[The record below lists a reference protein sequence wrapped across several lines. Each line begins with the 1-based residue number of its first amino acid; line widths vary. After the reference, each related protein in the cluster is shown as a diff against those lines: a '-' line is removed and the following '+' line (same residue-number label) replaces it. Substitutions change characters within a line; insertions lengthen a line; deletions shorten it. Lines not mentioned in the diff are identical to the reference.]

1 MSRKVLLVE
10 PNYKNKYPPMG
21 LMKIATYY
29 RELGDDVTF
38 FKGDLKEL
46 VLNDTYEALLKQL
59 YANDESIFWEQYK
72 PQICQFLKRGTK
84 TSLLEIPLVNEN
96 IIIWELLKYYRK
108 YFHNEEYF
116 LPENRIYDRVG
127 ITTLFTF
134 YWDITIDTINFAK
147 KLCKDQNDVMVG
159 GVMATILKERVYEAT
174 EIEPFAGT
182 LSSAGILDDNDII
195 IDTLPLDY
203 SILEEIDYVYPAHD
217 GYLAYMTRG
226 CVNHC
231 PFCAVP
237 KLEPEYKNYL
247 PIAEQVDWASKQFGG
262 KKDLLLLDNNVL
274 ASCQFDKIIE
284 EIKKAG
290 FTNNSVFVEPNMF
303 EVAVQ
308 NIKDGYNEKAYIKT
322 VVRQ

>member
-1 MSRKVLLVE
+1 MLVE

-182 LSSAGILDDNDII
+182 LSSAGIL
-195 IDTLPLDY
+195 
-203 SILEEIDYVYPAHD
+203 
-217 GYLAYMTRG
+217 MTM
-226 CVNHC
+226 
-231 PFCAVP
+231 
-237 KLEPEYKNYL
+237 
-247 PIAEQVDWASKQFGG
+247 I
-262 KKDLLLLDNNVL
+262 
-274 ASCQFDKIIE
+274 
-284 EIKKAG
+284 
-290 FTNNSVFVEPNMF
+290 
-303 EVAVQ
+303 
-308 NIKDGYNEKAYIKT
+308 
-322 VVRQ
+322 